1 MSTIT
6 VAGRKGGV
14 GKTTTAMHLAAGLAR
29 HGRTLLVDADPQ
41 GSALRWSE
49 QAGER
54 SINGLSCC
62 LTIALPARDLHRR
75 LRDLAPDYSHII
87 IDTPPGEG
95 DVPITRSALLAA
107 DVALVPLS
115 PTLIDSDTLTS
126 TVQLLAETE
135 PTEGDRPFAILLTK
149 VRAGTRSSQGIRA
162 ALGEMGVPVL
172 DAEVPL
178 RESLALAFGNPI
190 HDTEVYADVL
200 SETLTL
206 VRGAVHAS
214 RA

>member
-1 MSTIT
+1 LPTIT

-14 GKTTTAMHLAAGLAR
+14 GKTTTAVHLAAGLAQ

-54 SINGLSCC
+54 SLDGPSCV
-62 LTIALPARDLHRR
+62 TIALPARDLHRR
-75 LRDLAPDYSHII
+75 LRDLAPDYSHIV

-115 PTLIDSDTLTS
+115 PTLIDSDTLAS

-135 PTEGDRPFAILLTK
+135 PAEGDRPFAILLTK
-149 VRAGTRSSQGIRA
+149 VRAGTRSSHGIRV
-162 ALGEMGVPVL
+162 ALAEMGVPVL

-190 HDTEVYADVL
+190 HDTEVYAGVL

-206 VRGAVHAS
+206 VPGAVHAS